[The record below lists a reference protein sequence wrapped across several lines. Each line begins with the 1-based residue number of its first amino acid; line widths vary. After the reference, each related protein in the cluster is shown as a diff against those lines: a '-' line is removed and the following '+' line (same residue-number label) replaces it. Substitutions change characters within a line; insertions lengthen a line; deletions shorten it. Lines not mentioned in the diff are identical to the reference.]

1 MTDLVQHTPQPTQAV
16 DFHRPDLH
24 EWASNL
30 AAAHQI
36 GTALCGTSF
45 APVHFRGKPD
55 EAAAAILYGSEVGFT
70 PTQALQ
76 NLYVIGGKPALYA
89 RPMVAIVQAAGHE
102 VWTEQKTDDSVTVCG
117 RRRGT
122 EHVITETW
130 TIDRARKAGYTN
142 NKKYQTDPQAMLY
155 ARAASD
161 VCRQIAADALA
172 GMAYSVEELEL
183 AGEVRD
189 TGRPVVAAPPMQQ
202 PGQVTAAAFR
212 QPAPAS
218 APATHGERPSDTVAD
233 EITGEVLEDEAA
245 GDEPEQPRITPK
257 QQRHLFQLFKSK
269 GVPEA
274 EQLAGIAHIIGRP
287 IESRTAMTEDEWHR
301 VIDRLEQLP
310 DGGAAAE
317 PDGDAA

>member
-1 MTDLVQHTPQPTQAV
+1 MTEIVRHQAETDAV
-16 DFHRPDLH
+16 EFHRPDLH
-24 EWASNL
+24 QWAANL

-36 GTALCGTSF
+36 GSALCGTSF

-102 VWTEQKTDDSVTVCG
+102 VWTESKTDESVTVCG
-117 RRRGT
+117 KRRGSDK
-122 EHVITETW
+122 VISETW
-130 TIDRARKAGYTN
+130 TIDRAKRAGYTN

-183 AGEVRD
+183 AGGTPD
-189 TGRPVVAAPPMQQ
+189 TGRPVAP
-202 PGQVTAAAFR
+202 QVTAGDFIGHV
-212 QPAPAS
+212 PNTS
-218 APATHGERPSDTVAD
+218 TVRPPAD
-233 EITGEVLEDEAA
+233 ETFTETPEGDTADIEDAEEVDEPKLTARQRGKLFALFGQKGIAEDE
-245 GDEPEQPRITPK
+245 
-257 QQRHLFQLFKSK
+257 QL
-269 GVPEA
+269 P
-274 EQLAGIAHIIGRP
+274 GIAHIVGRP
-287 IESRTAMTEDEWHR
+287 VEHRDALTTDEFDK
-301 VIDRLEQLP
+301 VIAALEQQP
-310 DGGAAAE
+310 DAE
-317 PDGDAA
+317 ATA